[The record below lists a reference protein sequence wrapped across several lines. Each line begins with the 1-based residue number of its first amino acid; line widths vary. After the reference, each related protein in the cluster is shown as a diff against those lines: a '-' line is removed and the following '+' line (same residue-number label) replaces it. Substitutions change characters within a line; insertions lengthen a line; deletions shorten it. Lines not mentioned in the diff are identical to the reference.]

1 MALGVR
7 FSPSTPCTRA
17 GMAYNLVLEARARK
31 GLRVRL
37 PPGAQIPHWR
47 LTSKERIMSAA
58 AMVLVLDAEW
68 RPLRVDSFRRAWKKL
83 VLGKVETVV
92 HSHDQTITVSG
103 RVTPMPSVVRVL
115 KHFKREKIKIKF
127 SRLNIYAR
135 DNWKCAYCGKKFMT
149 EDLTFDHVFPQSRGG
164 KTEWTNIVTCCG
176 IGGNKCNLRKG
187 NRTPEEAGMPLLF
200 KPKKPTFLPA
210 VNVKMDMRQIPEE
223 WQGYWTLA
231 L

>member
-1 MALGVR
+1 
-7 FSPSTPCTRA
+7 
-17 GMAYNLVLEARARK
+17 
-31 GLRVRL
+31 
-37 PPGAQIPHWR
+37 
-47 LTSKERIMSAA
+47 MSAA

-83 VLGKVETVV
+83 VLGKVETIV

-135 DNWKCAYCGKKFMT
+135 DHFQCQYCGERFMS
-149 EDLTFDHVFPQSRGG
+149 EDLTFDHVIPQSRGG
-164 KTEWTNIVTCCG
+164 KTIWENICACCV
-176 IGGNKCNLRKG
+176 ICNHAKS
-187 NRTPEEAGMPLLF
+187 NRTPEEADMKLLF
-200 KPKKPTFLPA
+200 KPKKPSFLPT
-210 VNVKMDMRQIPEE
+210 VNVKMDIRHVPEE
-223 WQGYWTLA
+223 WRDYWTVA